1 MTIEEVTKNENV
13 DFTGIPPSYYEGDK
27 LETVFCNYMY
37 KYV

>member
-13 DFTGIPPSYYEGDK
+13 DFTGIPPSYYLLG
-27 LETVFCNYMY
+27 LISAVFCNYMY